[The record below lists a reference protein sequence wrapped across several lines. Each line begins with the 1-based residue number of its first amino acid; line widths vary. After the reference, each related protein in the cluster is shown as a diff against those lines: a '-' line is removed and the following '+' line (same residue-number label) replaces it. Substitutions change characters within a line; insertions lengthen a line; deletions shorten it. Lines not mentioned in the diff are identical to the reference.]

1 MRVTNNMM
9 ADRVTTNAQL
19 ALQRFLDLQTQASSG
34 RRINAPSDDPLGIL
48 RDLGYRTEL
57 AKTDQYR
64 KNISQGQSWNQTY
77 DTVLADLKD
86 MLSSAKEIA
95 ISMSNGTY
103 DATAREASANE
114 VKSLFDQMM
123 QLANS
128 EQENKYIFS
137 GFKTDTEALRASAN
151 GVRYNGDSGQINFQ
165 IDTSTNMAINMTGS
179 SVFLKQLS
187 ILGEHADLNVGVT
200 GNSLLADLHN
210 GNGISQT
217 PGTITIT
224 DQNLGISSTIDLSG
238 ATTLNDAIT
247 TINNQLAADGITNL
261 TVALGEEGNNLLL
274 ETTNNGLISA
284 ATSVDQLNSG
294 AGIDLTD
301 GRIRVTDGAAIDF
314 NVDLSGSA
322 TVGDVISKFNA
333 QMTAAGVNNVTM
345 QINPAGTGLQI
356 VDANGTPLDLQ
367 ISDVGTMSSLA
378 SDLGIAGNVGAQL
391 DGRALDPQV
400 SFKIDETGAGTTA
413 ADLGIKGEITSDKSG
428 EDLNPVLLATSNI
441 ADLNNGNGLNLSEV
455 VIWQGDATRTLDL
468 GSPSIVTV
476 QDLLDTI
483 NNSGLDIT
491 ASINADGTGIQIVN
505 NDQTRSLTI
514 EDNGGTTTAK
524 DMGIFGSSD
533 MMGSMLVL
541 VNALNNDDQEGA
553 GMLLQNLDDGIQNL
567 LNWRA
572 SNGAKGIRLQGTDS
586 RLTDRQ
592 LTFTQRLT
600 EVEDADMTQVITQL
614 STYENNY
621 QAALLAASKIIQP
634 SLLNF
639 LQ

>member
-19 ALQRFLDLQTQASSG
+19 ALQRFLDMQTQMSSG
-34 RRINAPSDDPLGIL
+34 RRIDAPSDDPLGIL

-64 KNISQGQSWNQTY
+64 KNIAQGQSWNQTY
-77 DTVLADLKD
+77 DTVLADLKN
-86 MLSSAKEIA
+86 MVSSAKEIA

-103 DATAREASANE
+103 DSAAREASANE

-128 EQENKYIFS
+128 QQQNKYLFS
-137 GFKTDTEALRASAN
+137 GFKTSTEALKASAN
-151 GVRYNGDSGQINFQ
+151 GVRYYGDTGQLNFE
-165 IDTSTNMAINMTGS
+165 IDTSTNMQVNLVGS
-179 SVFLKQLS
+179 NVFLKQLS

-200 GNSLLADLHN
+200 AATELANLHS
-210 GNGISQT
+210 GQGVSQV

-224 DQNLGISSTIDLSG
+224 DQNLGITSTVDLSG
-238 ATTLNDAIT
+238 ATTLDDVIT
-247 TINNQLAADGITNL
+247 TINTQLAADGITNM
-261 TVALGEEGNNLLL
+261 TVGLGGEGNNLLL
-274 ETTNNGLISA
+274 DTTANGLISA
-284 ATSVDQLNSG
+284 VTSIDKLNVG
-294 AGIDLTD
+294 AGIDMSTGKVRVSD
-301 GRIRVTDGAAIDF
+301 GGAIDF
-314 NVDLSGSA
+314 NVDFSGS
-322 TVGDVISKFNA
+322 TNVGDIITKFNTQVA
-333 QMTAAGVNNVTM
+333 AAGVSNVTM
-345 QINPAGTGLQI
+345 QLNAAGTGLEI
-356 VDANGTPLDLQ
+356 VDTNGTPLGLQ
-367 ISDVGTMSSLA
+367 ISDIDSVSSIA

-391 DGRALDPQV
+391 TGRALDPQV
-400 SFKIDETGAGTTA
+400 AFNIDEAGAGTTA
-413 ADLGIKGEITSDKSG
+413 ADLGIKGEISSDKAG
-428 EDLNPVLLATSNI
+428 ADLNPVLLATSNMT
-441 ADLNNGNGLNLSEV
+441 DLNNGTGFNLSSI

-468 GSPSIVTV
+468 GSPSIATV

-505 NDQTRSLTI
+505 NDPTRSLTI
-514 EDNGGTTTAK
+514 EDVSNGTTAK
-524 DMGIFGSSD
+524 DMGVFGSSD

-541 VNALNNDDQEGA
+541 VNALNNNDQTGT
-553 GMLLQNLDDGIQNL
+553 GMLLQNLDDSIQNL

-600 EVEDADMTQVITQL
+600 EVEDADMTSLITQL